1 MEHVYILVGDKVE
14 YSSVTK
20 SIMGFVVSS
29 CCTIIR
35 STDTKAI
42 GSGDDDTR

>member
-1 MEHVYILVGDKVE
+1 VEHVYILVGDKVE
-14 YSSVTK
+14 YLSVTK
-20 SIMGFVVSS
+20 STIFVVSS
-29 CCTIIR
+29 CCTIIH